1 MSWILRGGRSGE
13 SRKPDGIISYD
24 INGVIIDNKAYSK
37 GYNLPINQ
45 ADEMIRYIQENQRRD
60 EKINPNK
67 WRENFEEKV
76 TKFNYLF
83 VSSSF
88 IGGFKKNLQHIA
100 DRTGING
107 VAIDVENLLYFAEEL
122 KSGRLSY
129 KDSFNKYINDE
140 IKMSLSV

>member
-1 MSWILRGGRSGE
+1 MGE

-45 ADEMIRYIQENQRRD
+45 ADEMIRYIQENQSRD

-67 WRENFEEKV
+67 WWENFEEKV

-100 DRTGING
+100 ERTVING
-107 VAIDVENLLYFAEEL
+107 GAIDVETLLYFAEEL
-122 KSGRLSY
+122 KSGRLKY
-129 KDSFNKYINDE
+129 EDSFNEYRNGE
-140 IKMSLSV
+140 IKINVCV